1 MEKITTNDVI
11 AFIKKAM
18 QNNLK
23 IRNCLFFN
31 GALDIID
38 NNSENKIYI
47 ELESD
52 SLRITTKSG
61 EFCINDLTEKDI
73 LQFKLI
79 CEEVK
84 SYQENCGIKDF
95 NQFFKEDESRLSD
108 INDLDDNDD

>member
-1 MEKITTNDVI
+1 MEKIMMNDVI
-11 AFIKKAM
+11 AFVKKAM

-31 GALDIID
+31 GLEIID
-38 NNSENKIYI
+38 INSDNKIYI
-47 ELESD
+47 ELEFD

-61 EFCINDLTEKDI
+61 EFFINDLNEKEI

-79 CEEVK
+79 NEEVK
-84 SYQENCGIKDF
+84 SYQENYGIRDF
-95 NQFFKEDESRLSD
+95 KQFFKEDESRPSD